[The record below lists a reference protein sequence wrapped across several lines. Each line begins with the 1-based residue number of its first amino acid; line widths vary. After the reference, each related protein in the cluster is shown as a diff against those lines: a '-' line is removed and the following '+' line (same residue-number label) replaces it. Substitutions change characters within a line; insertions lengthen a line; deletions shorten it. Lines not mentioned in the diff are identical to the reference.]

1 MVTCM
6 KKRVK
11 IKSSSIRKDRAVPS
25 SRSGWRSNS
34 SKTPWLSPES
44 RRGVNIKYNSFN
56 QEHMVITCM
65 QKRVNIK
72 SNSMQEAVVVTC
84 MKREGQGVEARAPLS
99 LFLAVMVRLASM
111 ERFLQS
117 ISMSAISDVS
127 TGHIFSLDFWTILLE
142 SKAYILSLSLTAANW
157 GKFLKHWHAFEVSLS
172 LFWNNSNVFSLYRT
186 FTAVRTIQHF
196 TMKR

>member
-1 MVTCM
+1 MVITCM
-6 KKRVK
+6 KKKVR
-11 IKSSSIRKDRAVPS
+11 IKSNSIQNAR
-25 SRSGWRSNS
+25 
-34 SKTPWLSPES
+34 E
-44 RRGVNIKYNSFN
+44 
-56 QEHMVITCM
+56 ITCM

-127 TGHIFSLDFWTILLE
+127 TGHIFSLDF
-142 SKAYILSLSLTAANW
+142 
-157 GKFLKHWHAFEVSLS
+157 
-172 LFWNNSNVFSLYRT
+172 
-186 FTAVRTIQHF
+186 
-196 TMKR
+196 